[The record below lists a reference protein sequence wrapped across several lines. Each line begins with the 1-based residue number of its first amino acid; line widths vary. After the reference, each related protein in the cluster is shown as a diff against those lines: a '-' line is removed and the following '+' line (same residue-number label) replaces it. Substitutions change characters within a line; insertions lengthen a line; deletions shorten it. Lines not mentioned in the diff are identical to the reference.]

1 LVFAPSGALAAAAT
15 TSLPERPGGDRNW
28 DYRFCWIRDSAF
40 TVIAFLSLGYLH
52 EADAF
57 FWWLMHATQLSHPR
71 LHVLYRLDGGS
82 YSSERTLPLEGYEG
96 SQPVRVGNA
105 AVDQTQLDIYG
116 DLLQSAWVYASADR
130 PIDPDIA
137 RRLAETADFV
147 CDKWRDVDSGIWEVR
162 SEPLH
167 FTQSKMMCWIALDR
181 ALRLAG
187 AGHITG
193 DVARW
198 TAERVAIGTFI
209 ESRCWSE
216 NKKSYVRSA
225 DVEEL
230 DAALLLGALFGYRD
244 PEDPR
249 MKGTIDAIGRELGNG
264 PLIHRYLGEDGLA
277 GSEAAFLPCSFWFV
291 EALARSGQ
299 RSRALAAMGELV
311 SRAND
316 VGLYSEEIDPQ
327 GGAFLGNFPQAL
339 THLSLISAALAL
351 GDASLA

>member
-1 LVFAPSGALAAAAT
+1 
-15 TSLPERPGGDRNW
+15 
-28 DYRFCWIRDSAF
+28 
-40 TVIAFLSLGYLH
+40 
-52 EADAF
+52 
-57 FWWLMHATQLSHPR
+57 
-71 LHVLYRLDGGS
+71 
-82 YSSERTLPLEGYEG
+82 
-96 SQPVRVGNA
+96 VGNA
-105 AVDQTQLDIYG
+105 AVDQTQLDVYG
-116 DLLQSAWVYASADR
+116 DLLQSAWAYASVDR

-147 CDKWRDVDSGIWEVR
+147 CDTWRDVDSGIWEVR

-198 TAERVAIGTFI
+198 TSQRDAIETFI

-216 NKKSYVRSA
+216 SKQSYVRSA

-230 DAALLLGALFGYRD
+230 DAAVMLGGLFGYRD
-244 PEDPR
+244 PKDPR
-249 MKGTIDAIGRELGNG
+249 MKGTIDAIGRELGHG
-264 PLIHRYLGEDGLA
+264 PLIYRYLGDDGLA
-277 GSEAAFLPCSFWFV
+277 SSEAAFLPCSFWFV
-291 EALARSGQ
+291 EVLARSGQ
-299 RSRALAAMGELV
+299 RSRAFDVMGELV

-327 GGAFLGNFPQAL
+327 EGAFLGNFPQAL
-339 THLSLISAALAL
+339 SHLSLISAALAL
-351 GDASLA
+351 EDESLA